1 MQTSSIIS
9 ENREYW
15 SGRASGYSEV
25 NQAELSGAQ
34 RLRWRSLLSEQIT
47 SHFPG
52 KAPKELQVLEVGT
65 GPGFFAILLS
75 ELGYAVT
82 AIDLTPAMLE
92 EARKNAGPMAGRI
105 RWMEMNAESLAFPD
119 AAFDVV
125 LSRNLTWNLP
135 NPELAYAEWMRVLRP
150 GGLLLNFDAN
160 WYGYLFNA
168 DAQAA
173 YEQDRR
179 NSAQQGIKDEN
190 IGENFDIMEDIA
202 RRIPLS
208 NTSHPAWD
216 LCVLSRL
223 GLQVQADVQIWE
235 NVWSDEEKL
244 NFSSTPLFMVSAE
257 KS

>member
-1 MQTSSIIS
+1 
-9 ENREYW
+9 
-15 SGRASGYSEV
+15 
-25 NQAELSGAQ
+25 
-34 RLRWRSLLSEQIT
+34 
-47 SHFPG
+47 
-52 KAPKELQVLEVGT
+52 
-65 GPGFFAILLS
+65 
-75 ELGYAVT
+75 
-82 AIDLTPAMLE
+82 
-92 EARKNAGPMAGRI
+92 
-105 RWMEMNAESLAFPD
+105 MEMNAESLAFPD

-173 YEQDRR
+173 YERDRR
-179 NSAQQGIKDEN
+179 NTAQQGIKDEN
-190 IGENFDIMEDIA
+190 IGENFDVMENIA

-208 NTSHPAWD
+208 NMSRPAWD

>member
-1 MQTSSIIS
+1 MQTSSIIL

-15 SGRASGYSEV
+15 TRRAAGYSSV
-25 NQAELSGAQ
+25 NRTELSGAQ
-34 RLRWRSLLSEQIT
+34 RHRWRSLLSDQIA

-52 KAPKELQVLEVGT
+52 KAPEELQILEVGT
-65 GPGFFAILLS
+65 GPGFFAILLD

-82 AIDLTPAMLE
+82 AIDLTPAMLA

-135 NPELAYAEWMRVLRP
+135 HPELAYAEWMRVLRP

-168 DAQAA
+168 DAQEA
-173 YEQDRR
+173 YERDRR
-179 NSAQQGIKDEN
+179 NTAQQGIKDEN
-190 IGENFDIMEDIA
+190 IGENFDVMEGIA

-208 NTSHPAWD
+208 NTLRPAWD

-223 GLQVQADVQIWE
+223 GLQVQADVQIWQK
-235 NVWSDEEKL
+235 VWSDEEKL
-244 NFSSTPLFMVSAE
+244 NFSSTPLFMVTGE
-257 KS
+257 K

>member
-92 EARKNAGPMAGRI
+92 EARKNAGPMVSRI
-105 RWMEMNAESLAFPD
+105 CWMEMNAESLAFPD

-208 NTSHPAWD
+208 NTSRPAWD